1 MLGRTLWRTRLMEAR
16 CDALARQL
24 ELLRPA
30 ELGVALGRELGAA
43 LGAALGTATAVL
55 GEMRAR

>member
-1 MLGRTLWRTRLMEAR
+1 MEAR

-43 LGAALGTATAVL
+43 LGAALGTAAAVL